1 MHGCLLALVSSSLPS
16 LLGCE
21 ASFATAG
28 AALEPKSLAVEAPE
42 EDKQDKHIHDGPTP
56 LKSGIRMNPNKINEG
71 HAVEMQNA

>member
-1 MHGCLLALVSSSLPS
+1 MHGCLLALVSSLPS

-42 EDKQDKHIHDGPTP
+42 ETSRINTHEPQQD
-56 LKSGIRMNPNKINEG
+56 
-71 HAVEMQNA
+71 